1 MGLLQV
7 YNSAR
12 ALSIPPRNDP
22 LTPAP
27 MTEVAELLLL
37 QDTDVSLDA
46 ALARLAEIEAA
57 LGESEELLAARATA
71 AEKAAALHD
80 VRAQQKDL
88 ELAAETI
95 RTKTEGIE
103 SKLYGGSVSN
113 PKELQD
119 LDADLR
125 SLKEQVKKR
134 EDELLALLVEIE
146 EADAAHQ
153 EAAAAVASLEAEW
166 KAGEQELL
174 AEKAQIEPEV
184 ERLREIR
191 NSQATD
197 VDRRLISLYDLLRER
212 RGGTAVARVE
222 RGMCQGCR
230 ISLPMSVMQR
240 ARTGVSIVQCVSC
253 ERILLLT

>member
-1 MGLLQV
+1 
-7 YNSAR
+7 
-12 ALSIPPRNDP
+12 
-22 LTPAP
+22 

-37 QDTDVSLDA
+37 QDTDVSLDG

-57 LGESEELLAARATA
+57 LGESEELVAVRETA
-71 AEKAAALHD
+71 AEKAAALHV

-88 ELAAETI
+88 ELAADSI
-95 RTKTEGIE
+95 RTKAAQIE
-103 SKLYGGSVSN
+103 TKLYSGSVTN

-125 SLKEQVKKR
+125 SLKEQVRKR
-134 EDELLALLVEIE
+134 EDELLTLLVQIE
-146 EADAAHQ
+146 EADAEHQ
-153 EAAAAVASLEAEW
+153 AAVAALAAIEGEW
-166 KAGEQELL
+166 RRGQEEML
-174 AEKAQIEPEV
+174 AEKAEIEPEV
-184 ERLREIR
+184 ARLRETR

-197 VDRRLISLYDLLRER
+197 VDRRLIRLYDLLRER

-230 ISLPMSVMQR
+230 ISLPMSVLQR
-240 ARTGVSIVQCVSC
+240 ARTGVSVVQCVSC

>member
-1 MGLLQV
+1 
-7 YNSAR
+7 
-12 ALSIPPRNDP
+12 
-22 LTPAP
+22 

-37 QDTDVSLDA
+37 QDTDVSLDG

-57 LGESEELLAARATA
+57 LGESEELVAVRETA
-71 AEKAAALHD
+71 AEKAAALHV

-88 ELAAETI
+88 ELAADSI
-95 RTKTEGIE
+95 RTKAAQIE
-103 SKLYGGSVSN
+103 TKLYSGSVTN

-125 SLKEQVKKR
+125 SLKEQVRKR
-134 EDELLALLVEIE
+134 EDELLTLLVQIE
-146 EADAAHQ
+146 EADAEHQ
-153 EAAAAVASLEAEW
+153 AAVAALAAIEGEW
-166 KAGEQELL
+166 RRGQDEML
-174 AEKAQIEPEV
+174 AEKAEIEPEV
-184 ERLREIR
+184 ARLRETR

-197 VDRRLISLYDLLRER
+197 VDRRLIRLYDLLRER

-230 ISLPMSVMQR
+230 ISLPMSVLQR
-240 ARTGVSIVQCVSC
+240 ARTGVSVVQCVSC

>member
-1 MGLLQV
+1 
-7 YNSAR
+7 
-12 ALSIPPRNDP
+12 
-22 LTPAP
+22 

-37 QDTDVSLDA
+37 QDTDVSLDG

-57 LGESEELLAARATA
+57 LGESEELVAARETA
-71 AEKAAALHD
+71 AEKAAALHA
-80 VRAQQKDL
+80 VRAQQKDM
-88 ELAAETI
+88 ELAADSI
-95 RTKTEGIE
+95 RTKAAEIE
-103 SKLYGGSVSN
+103 TKLYSGSVTN

-125 SLKEQVKKR
+125 SLKEQVRKR
-134 EDELLALLVEIE
+134 EDELLALLVQIE
-146 EADAAHQ
+146 EADAEHQ
-153 EAAAAVASLEAEW
+153 AAAATLAAIEGEW
-166 KAGEQELL
+166 RRGQDEML
-174 AEKAQIEPEV
+174 AEKAEIEPEIA
-184 ERLREIR
+184 RLREIR

-230 ISLPMSVMQR
+230 ISLPMSVLQR
-240 ARTGVSIVQCVSC
+240 ARTGVSVVQCVSC